1 MKKTVLLAIVLLIC
15 QLSKA
20 QEAAKKDRVTD
31 SKESC
36 ITIGVLQGG
45 GSLIGADIEIMPLS
59 RLGFQFGAG
68 LVGVGC
74 GINYHFKPWVKSSF
88 LSLQYWHQGMG
99 NTYVQS
105 LVGPSY
111 VFRARKIFT
120 CQIGVG
126 FLVEKGP
133 KYYSAFKKEVPA
145 MLTYAI
151 GVYIP
156 W

>member
-1 MKKTVLLAIVLLIC
+1 MKKTVLLAIVLFIC
-15 QLSKA
+15 QLGKA
-20 QEAAKKDRVTD
+20 QEAATYNP
-31 SKESC
+31 STC
-36 ITIGVLQGG
+36 FTIGVLQGG
-45 GSLIGADIEIMPLS
+45 GSLIGADLEIMPMS
-59 RLGFQFGAG
+59 RLGFQIGGG
-68 LVGVGC
+68 LVGYGFGV
-74 GINYHFKPWVKSSF
+74 NYHFKPWVKSSF
-88 LSLQYWHQGMG
+88 LSLQYWHQGAG

-105 LVGPSY
+105 LVGPSF

-120 CQIGVG
+120 CQLGVG

>member
-20 QEAAKKDRVTD
+20 QEAATYNP
-31 SKESC
+31 STC
-36 ITIGVLQGG
+36 FTIGVLQGG
-45 GSLIGADIEIMPLS
+45 GSLIGADLEIMPMS

-111 VFRARKIFT
+111 VFRARKLFT
-120 CQIGVG
+120 FQLGVG